1 MAELTKTKALK
12 DFLNNIG
19 STVFLLNTICVGLDR
34 VKEERITE
42 YNNTLRINWSS
53 EDPVN
58 DSHRARIY
66 ANKATIAFT
75 VDTLD
80 QYIRSLVAKDNPRV
94 FLEPQLLNDLRD
106 NPIGERF
113 DILITKFQPIEVYWA
128 PFIQLLI
135 CWRNRTIHSHA
146 KNTFSQKD
154 IEILVENKEIIHKNH
169 SGLDV
174 EITLERFLNGQG
186 PTLKDTST
194 MVAIL
199 IKAIRFVD
207 SKIIENNLGKEYI
220 IDAAAYQLKSNEKNP
235 ISEIKMIWNLTRER
249 KQKKMYNLLSHF
261 GLLSGN
267 IHETVQIPLIEDV
280 IDLELT
286 KVIAIINK
294 KDGD

>member
-1 MAELTKTKALK
+1 MTELTKTKALK
-12 DFLNNIG
+12 GFLNNIG

-34 VKEERITE
+34 VKEEKITE
-42 YNNTLRINWSS
+42 YNDSLRINWSS

-58 DSHRARIY
+58 DSQRARIY
-66 ANKATIAFT
+66 ANKATLAFT

-80 QYIRSLVAKDNPRV
+80 QYIRSLVAKDNPRI
-94 FLEPQLLNDLRD
+94 FLEPQLINDLRD

-113 DILITKFQPIEVYWA
+113 DILIRRFQPTEAYWA
-128 PFIQLLI
+128 PFVQLLI

-146 KNTFSQKD
+146 KNTLSEKD
-154 IEILVENKEIIHKNH
+154 IKVLVENKEIIHKNH

-174 EITLERFLNGQG
+174 EITLERYLKGQG

-199 IKAIRFVD
+199 IKSIRFVD
-207 SKIIENNLGKEYI
+207 SKIIENELGKEYI
-220 IDAAAYQLKSNEKNP
+220 IDAAAYQLKSNEKDP
-235 ISEIKMIWNLTRER
+235 ISEIKMIWNLARER

-261 GLLSGN
+261 GLLSGHTN
-267 IHETVQIPLIEDV
+267 EIVQISLIEDV

-286 KVIAIINK
+286 KVLTIINR
-294 KDGD
+294 DGN